1 MCSRKPL
8 DLFGFFWQTGEMGRV
23 AQLSTSALLQ
33 EFEATLS
40 DQENGADIVFL
51 ESREF
56 GDFASCLV
64 RKHGPQIQVRYT
76 ILDDELD
83 DADVEALFIR
93 GYLEEFLQGT
103 LRNSCGEIAFENIA
117 TGVKRAV
124 PYPTQRL

>member
-1 MCSRKPL
+1 
-8 DLFGFFWQTGEMGRV
+8 LFGFFWQVDVMGRV

-64 RKHGPQIQVRYT
+64 RKRGSQIEVRYT
-76 ILDDELD
+76 VLAEELD
-83 DADVEALFIR
+83 DADVEVLFIS

-103 LRNSCGEIAFENIA
+103 LRNACRGIEFENIV

-124 PYPTQRL
+124 PYPTNRP